1 MLNRC
6 LGGGKER
13 LKSFGN
19 VEAYINPLL
28 QRKKNKDSCIL
39 KVEGGSVK
47 QLLQDL
53 KRKTKEHRE
62 RRNS

>member
-6 LGGGKER
+6 HRGGKER

-19 VEAYINPLL
+19 VEAYANPLL
-28 QRKKNKDSCIL
+28 QRKKNKDSRIL
-39 KVEGGSVK
+39 KEEGGSVK

-53 KRKTKEHRE
+53 KRKTKAQWE